1 MARRHAPPE
10 NAHTQRWMVSYADLM
25 TLLFALFVVLYA
37 ASNIN
42 SEKFYDMRRA
52 LEVRFSETTN
62 VPMTDEVREFLQ
74 SPSMDGLNQA
84 LNPEKEPSLV
94 DQRLL
99 QISDINAALPA
110 NEYMVSTM
118 DQWISIE
125 VPMSKLFRW
134 EPGSKR
140 YGTRITREGAKTMV
154 ELVNVFAK
162 SEQAINIEVFSA
174 DTHDDDNPWQHG
186 ALQGAAIVQY
196 LQVEGIKPSR
206 LSVVN
211 YGPYQPVATN
221 EDEQGRQLNAR
232 VNFMIDRTGWARERL
247 KTVTKRHLHPET

>member
-1 MARRHAPPE
+1 MPRRHSPPE
-10 NAHTQRWMVSYADLM
+10 TAHTQRWMVSYADLM

-42 SEKFYDMRRA
+42 SEKFYEMRRA
-52 LEVRFSETTN
+52 LEVRFSQTSD
-62 VPMTDEVREFLQ
+62 VPMSDAVRKFLEA
-74 SPSMDGLNQA
+74 PSVEGFNQA
-84 LNPEKEPSLV
+84 LNPDKPSSSLS
-94 DQRLL
+94 QRLL
-99 QISDINAALPA
+99 QISDISAALPE
-110 NEYMVSTM
+110 NKYTLSGI

-140 YGTRITREGAKTMV
+140 YGTRITREGAKTMI
-154 ELVNVFAK
+154 ELVNVFAE

-196 LQVEGIKPSR
+196 LQLEGIKPSR
-206 LSVVN
+206 LAVSN

-232 VNFMIDRTGWARERL
+232 INFLIDRSGWARERL
-247 KTVTKRHLHPET
+247 KTVTKRHLQPET